1 MKKKLQT
8 IKEEAIEKNT
18 SAIPDSNDFKLTRL
32 EITEK
37 DRDKYLQCTAS
48 GATFSQRFLKEEMGV
63 DIVFRDKT
71 KKESDIISR
80 QVDKAYNDGKMMSVQ
95 EYTNIFNYGCLYYQL
110 ESINGVIQNRAYP
123 GNVWDMKD
131 FNLLD
136 EIDRSAIGEFSSSKI
151 YVLMGL
157 MTQFNQKLFDL
168 SREILSANFSTP
180 VKDS

>member
-8 IKEEAIEKNT
+8 IKEEVTKKN
-18 SAIPDSNDFKLTRL
+18 AENIPDSNEFKLQKL

-37 DRDKYLQCTAS
+37 DRDQYLQCTAS
-48 GATFSQRFLKEEMGV
+48 GDTFKQRFLKQEFGLDV
-63 DIVFRDKT
+63 VFRDKT

-110 ESINGVIQNRAYP
+110 ESINDVTQNREYP
-123 GNVWDMKD
+123 NNVWDMKD
-131 FNLLD
+131 FNLL
-136 EIDRSAIGEFSSSKI
+136 EQIDKSAIGQFSSSKI

-180 VKDS
+180 VKGS

>member
-95 EYTNIFNYGCLYYQL
+95 EYTNIFNYG
-110 ESINGVIQNRAYP
+110 
-123 GNVWDMKD
+123 
-131 FNLLD
+131 
-136 EIDRSAIGEFSSSKI
+136 
-151 YVLMGL
+151 
-157 MTQFNQKLFDL
+157 
-168 SREILSANFSTP
+168 
-180 VKDS
+180 

>member
-8 IKEEAIEKNT
+8 IKEEAIQKNVDVV
-18 SAIPDSNDFKLTRL
+18 PDNNDFKLPRL

-37 DRDKYLQCTAS
+37 DRDQYLECTAS
-48 GATFSQRFLKEEMGV
+48 GATFSQRFLKEELGIDV
-63 DIVFRDKT
+63 VFRDKT

-95 EYTNIFNYGCLYYQL
+95 EYTNIFNYACLYYQL
-110 ESINGVIQNRAYP
+110 EAINGVTQNRSYP
-123 GNVWDMKD
+123 IDVWDMKD
-131 FNLLD
+131 FNLLS
-136 EIDRSAIGEFSSSKI
+136 EIDKSAIGQFSSSKI
-151 YVLMGL
+151 YILMGL

-180 VKDS
+180 VKGS